1 MPILNRDKA
10 TRSLRRNQ
18 ALFAMLLEGVTV
30 AEARSMRDGA
40 DGWNAVEI
48 MCHLADFESI
58 FFDRARTMLA
68 QDNPGFPKVDQLELV
83 ESNRYSQQELEP
95 TWRRWSRERE
105 AFIDWLEGLEDEAL
119 ARPGMHPETGDM
131 TILQLAINTVLHDI
145 DHMEQLGRVL
155 GRGVRAP

>member
-10 TRSLRRNQ
+10 ARSLRKNQ
-18 ALFAMLLEGVTV
+18 ALFAMWLEGVTA
-30 AEARSMRDGA
+30 AEARTLRDGA

-58 FFDRARTMLA
+58 FLDRARKMLA
-68 QDNPGFPKVDQLELV
+68 EDNPRFPRVDQLGLV
-83 ESNRYSQQELEP
+83 ESNRYAAQELEP

-105 AFIDWLEGLEDEAL
+105 AFIDWLEGLDDVAL
-119 ARPGMHPETGDM
+119 ARPGTHTETGDM

-155 GRGVRAP
+155 GRGNRAQ

>member
-1 MPILNRDKA
+1 MPILNREKA
-10 TRSLRRNQ
+10 ARSLRKNQ
-18 ALFAMLLEGVTV
+18 GLFAMLLEGVTASDSV
-30 AEARSMRDGA
+30 SLRDGG

-48 MCHLADFESI
+48 MCHLADFERI
-58 FFDRARTMLA
+58 FFNRARKMLVE
-68 QDNPGFPKVDQLELV
+68 DNPRFPKVDQLELV
-83 ESNRYSQQELEP
+83 ETKRYAEQELEP

-105 AFIDWLEGLEDEAL
+105 AFINWLEGLDDEAL
-119 ARPGMHPETGDM
+119 ARPGIHPETGDM

>member
-10 TRSLRRNQ
+10 LRSLRKNQ
-18 ALFAMLLEGVTV
+18 GLFAMLLQGVS
-30 AEARSMRDGA
+30 AAASRSLRDGA
-40 DGWNAVEI
+40 EGWNAVEI

-58 FFDRARTMLA
+58 FFDRARRMLVE
-68 QDNPGFPKVDQLELV
+68 DNPRFPSVDQLELV
-83 ESNRYSQQELEP
+83 KANRYADQNLEA

-105 AFIDWLEGLEDEAL
+105 AFIDWLAGLEDEAL
-119 ARPGMHPETGDM
+119 TRPGVHPETGDM

-155 GRGVRAP
+155 GRGSQAQ